1 MRIRNSLINIM
12 TGLVGQLI
20 VTITGFVSRTVF
32 IKVLGTT
39 YLGISGLFSNI
50 LTLLSFAELGV
61 GQAIIFSLYKPIA
74 NNDEDKICS
83 LMRLYER
90 VYRFLFVF
98 VLAVGLA
105 FIPALPYIIKDIDR
119 IPNIRAIYAMFVA
132 NSALSYL
139 CAYRSSFITACQ
151 KNYVINSITF
161 LCNIL
166 MCVIQ
171 VVSLL
176 LFKSYFIYLGVQIVF
191 GFVPNIIAYVY
202 AGKAFPFLKKKN
214 IQPLESMELKKI
226 KDNVKALLMY
236 KVGTLALNST
246 DNIIISSFVGIVA
259 VGLYSNYLLLSSMI
273 NGFLSTIFGNLT
285 ASIGNLNVNESDER
299 KLFVFRVI
307 NLTTFWFYSVCS
319 ICLFVCMTP
328 FIRAW
333 IGEVY
338 VLPLSVTLIISF
350 NVYVAGMLVAP
361 FNFRQTMGM
370 FVEGKWRPIIS
381 AIINIVTSVLF
392 AQWWGL
398 AGVLWGTA
406 VARLTTNV
414 WFDPYLVLKK
424 GMHVSPISYYIDYL
438 KKMVQFLLIGA
449 LCYKISQFIPDKH
462 IGWVVVKGATTFIIS
477 NVAVFICSFR
487 SEEFKYLLGVLKN
500 FGGIMK

>member
-105 FIPALPYIIKDIDR
+105 LIPALPYIIKDIDR

-191 GFVPNIIAYVY
+191 GFVPNIIAI
-202 AGKAFPFLKKKN
+202 A
-214 IQPLESMELKKI
+214 
-226 KDNVKALLMY
+226 
-236 KVGTLALNST
+236 
-246 DNIIISSFVGIVA
+246 NII
-259 VGLYSNYLLLSSMI
+259 
-273 NGFLSTIFGNLT
+273 
-285 ASIGNLNVNESDER
+285 
-299 KLFVFRVI
+299 
-307 NLTTFWFYSVCS
+307 S
-319 ICLFVCMTP
+319 IC
-328 FIRAW
+328 
-333 IGEVY
+333 
-338 VLPLSVTLIISF
+338 SVIMIAF
-350 NVYVAGMLVAP
+350 C
-361 FNFRQTMGM
+361 
-370 FVEGKWRPIIS
+370 
-381 AIINIVTSVLF
+381 
-392 AQWWGL
+392 
-398 AGVLWGTA
+398 
-406 VARLTTNV
+406 VARCRKRKFLTH
-414 WFDPYLVLKK
+414 Y
-424 GMHVSPISYYIDYL
+424 G
-438 KKMVQFLLIGA
+438 
-449 LCYKISQFIPDKH
+449 
-462 IGWVVVKGATTFIIS
+462 
-477 NVAVFICSFR
+477 
-487 SEEFKYLLGVLKN
+487 
-500 FGGIMK
+500 